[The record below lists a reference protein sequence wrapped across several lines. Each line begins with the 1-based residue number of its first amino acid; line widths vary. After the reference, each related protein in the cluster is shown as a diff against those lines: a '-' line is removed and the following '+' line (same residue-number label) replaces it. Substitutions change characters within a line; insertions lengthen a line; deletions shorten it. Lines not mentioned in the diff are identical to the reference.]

1 MRRVFFGVYGI
12 KLVRRTP
19 SPLTTRLREKSFFGK
34 PVRKPPLSAFTWQEI
49 KTCTAIRKETR
60 GAAEQM
66 NGKKKTLFVVFG
78 VIILLAAV
86 VGIYA
91 VSRRVAFN
99 NNEILLSFEQYNPEV
114 YTSEYSGITYYE
126 YECDNGRVICQ
137 YEPIVVTAVR
147 DDKRGFVKEYKD
159 NILRSVMDLRTDAII
174 NFFRFRYKHSSQRL
188 IRSDEEVA
196 EIKQ

>member
-12 KLVRRTP
+12 KLVRNTVP
-19 SPLTTRLREKSFFGK
+19 IDNKTQREEFF
-34 PVRKPPLSAFTWQEI
+34 R
-49 KTCTAIRKETR
+49 KTCKKTASFRIYMAGNQNLHFHSGGDQE
-60 GAAEQM
+60 AAEQM

-147 DDKRGFVKEYKD
+147 DDRRG
-159 NILRSVMDLRTDAII
+159 A
-174 NFFRFRYKHSSQRL
+174 
-188 IRSDEEVA
+188 A
-196 EIKQ
+196 

>member
-1 MRRVFFGVYGI
+1 
-12 KLVRRTP
+12 
-19 SPLTTRLREKSFFGK
+19 
-34 PVRKPPLSAFTWQEI
+34 
-49 KTCTAIRKETR
+49 
-60 GAAEQM
+60 M
-66 NGKKKTLFVVFG
+66 NKKTKKVLFIAFG

-159 NILRSVMDLRTDAII
+159 NILRSVIDLRAMAIYD
-174 NFFRFRYKHSSQRL
+174 FFRYEHWWPDF

-196 EIKQ
+196 EIKQLLADGNYAEISSRYNGKIITTASGAVYVS

>member
-1 MRRVFFGVYGI
+1 
-12 KLVRRTP
+12 
-19 SPLTTRLREKSFFGK
+19 
-34 PVRKPPLSAFTWQEI
+34 
-49 KTCTAIRKETR
+49 
-60 GAAEQM
+60 M

-196 EIKQ
+196 EIKQLLADGNYAEISSRYNGKIITTASGAVYVS